1 MGTPWSN
8 TQKVAVG
15 RDTFNPLWFIGGL
28 AMDDQEQL
36 IQQLQ
41 ADKDQLTAK
50 LEALQT
56 EYDQPVAN
64 LKLSE
69 DKVKSL
75 MVENQRL
82 LIRQP
87 SKEVTD
93 SELFAPFFK

>member
-1 MGTPWSN
+1 M
-8 TQKVAVG
+8 
-15 RDTFNPLWFIGGL
+15 
-28 AMDDQEQL
+28 DQEEL

-41 ADKDQLTAK
+41 ADNEQLTDK

-56 EYDQPVAN
+56 EYEQSVVN
-64 LKLSE
+64 LKISE

>member
-1 MGTPWSN
+1 M
-8 TQKVAVG
+8 
-15 RDTFNPLWFIGGL
+15 
-28 AMDDQEQL
+28 DQEEL

-41 ADKDQLTAK
+41 ADKDELSAK

-56 EYDQPVAN
+56 EYDQSVAN
-64 LKLSE
+64 LKISE
-69 DKVKSL
+69 DKVKNL

>member
-1 MGTPWSN
+1 M
-8 TQKVAVG
+8 
-15 RDTFNPLWFIGGL
+15 
-28 AMDDQEQL
+28 DQEQL

-41 ADKDQLTAK
+41 ADNDELTAK

-56 EYDQPVAN
+56 EYDQSVAN
-64 LKLSE
+64 LKVSE
-69 DKVKSL
+69 EKVKSL

-87 SKEVTD
+87 SKEMTD

>member
-1 MGTPWSN
+1 M
-8 TQKVAVG
+8 
-15 RDTFNPLWFIGGL
+15 
-28 AMDDQEQL
+28 DQEEL
-36 IQQLQ
+36 INQLQ

-56 EYDQPVAN
+56 EYDQSVAN
-64 LKLSE
+64 LKISE
-69 DKVKSL
+69 DKVKNL

>member
-1 MGTPWSN
+1 
-8 TQKVAVG
+8 
-15 RDTFNPLWFIGGL
+15 
-28 AMDDQEQL
+28 MDDQEQL

-41 ADKDQLTAK
+41 ADKEQLTAK

-56 EYDQPVAN
+56 EYDQSVAN
-64 LKLSE
+64 LKISE

>member
-1 MGTPWSN
+1 
-8 TQKVAVG
+8 
-15 RDTFNPLWFIGGL
+15 
-28 AMDDQEQL
+28 MDDQEQL

-56 EYDQPVAN
+56 EYDQSVVN
-64 LKLSE
+64 LKISE

>member
-1 MGTPWSN
+1 M
-8 TQKVAVG
+8 
-15 RDTFNPLWFIGGL
+15 
-28 AMDDQEQL
+28 DQEQL

-41 ADKDQLTAK
+41 ADNDELSAK

-56 EYDQPVAN
+56 EYDQSVAN
-64 LKLSE
+64 LKKSE
-69 DKVKSL
+69 DKVKNL

>member
-1 MGTPWSN
+1 
-8 TQKVAVG
+8 
-15 RDTFNPLWFIGGL
+15 
-28 AMDDQEQL
+28 MDQDEL
-36 IQQLQ
+36 IQQLK
-41 ADKDQLTAK
+41 ADNDQLTAK

-56 EYDQPVAN
+56 EYDQSVAN
-64 LKLSE
+64 LKKSE

-87 SKEVTD
+87 SKEITD

>member
-1 MGTPWSN
+1 
-8 TQKVAVG
+8 
-15 RDTFNPLWFIGGL
+15 
-28 AMDDQEQL
+28 MDNQEQL

-56 EYDQPVAN
+56 EYDQSVAN
-64 LKLSE
+64 LKISE

-87 SKEVTD
+87 SKEITD

>member
-1 MGTPWSN
+1 
-8 TQKVAVG
+8 
-15 RDTFNPLWFIGGL
+15 
-28 AMDDQEQL
+28 MDDQEQL

-56 EYDQPVAN
+56 EYDQSVAN
-64 LKLSE
+64 LKISE
-69 DKVKSL
+69 DKVKNL

>member
-1 MGTPWSN
+1 M
-8 TQKVAVG
+8 
-15 RDTFNPLWFIGGL
+15 
-28 AMDDQEQL
+28 DQEEL
-36 IQQLQ
+36 IHQLQ

-56 EYDQPVAN
+56 EYDQSVAN
-64 LKLSE
+64 LKISE
-69 DKVKSL
+69 DKVKNL

-87 SKEVTD
+87 SKEITD

>member
-1 MGTPWSN
+1 
-8 TQKVAVG
+8 
-15 RDTFNPLWFIGGL
+15 
-28 AMDDQEQL
+28 MDHDEL
-36 IQQLQ
+36 ITQLQ
-41 ADKDQLTAK
+41 AEKDQLTAK

-56 EYDQPVAN
+56 EYDQSVAN
-64 LKLSE
+64 LKKSE
-69 DKVKSL
+69 DKVKNL

>member
-1 MGTPWSN
+1 
-8 TQKVAVG
+8 
-15 RDTFNPLWFIGGL
+15 
-28 AMDDQEQL
+28 MDDQNEL

-41 ADKDQLTAK
+41 ADKEKLTAK

-56 EYDQPVAN
+56 EYDQSVAN
-64 LKLSE
+64 LKISE
-69 DKVKSL
+69 SKVKEL

>member
-1 MGTPWSN
+1 M
-8 TQKVAVG
+8 
-15 RDTFNPLWFIGGL
+15 
-28 AMDDQEQL
+28 DQEEL

-56 EYDQPVAN
+56 EYDQSVAN
-64 LKLSE
+64 LKITE
-69 DKVKSL
+69 DKVKNL

>member
-1 MGTPWSN
+1 M
-8 TQKVAVG
+8 
-15 RDTFNPLWFIGGL
+15 
-28 AMDDQEQL
+28 DQEQL

-41 ADKDQLTAK
+41 ADKEQLTAK

-56 EYDQPVAN
+56 EYDQSVAN
-64 LKLSE
+64 LKISE
-69 DKVKSL
+69 DKVKNL

-87 SKEVTD
+87 SKEVTV

>member
-1 MGTPWSN
+1 
-8 TQKVAVG
+8 
-15 RDTFNPLWFIGGL
+15 
-28 AMDDQEQL
+28 MDDQEQL

-56 EYDQPVAN
+56 EYDQSVAN
-64 LKLSE
+64 LKISE
-69 DKVKSL
+69 DKVKNL

-82 LIRQP
+82 LLRQP
-87 SKEVTD
+87 SKEITD

>member
-1 MGTPWSN
+1 MH
-8 TQKVAVG
+8 
-15 RDTFNPLWFIGGL
+15 
-28 AMDDQEQL
+28 QEEL

-56 EYDQPVAN
+56 EYDQSVAN
-64 LKLSE
+64 LKISE

>member
-1 MGTPWSN
+1 
-8 TQKVAVG
+8 
-15 RDTFNPLWFIGGL
+15 
-28 AMDDQEQL
+28 MDDQEQL

-41 ADKDQLTAK
+41 ADNDQLTAK
-50 LEALQT
+50 LEALQS
-56 EYDQPVAN
+56 EYDQSVAN
-64 LKLSE
+64 LKISE
-69 DKVKSL
+69 DKVKNL

>member
-1 MGTPWSN
+1 M
-8 TQKVAVG
+8 
-15 RDTFNPLWFIGGL
+15 
-28 AMDDQEQL
+28 DQEEL

-56 EYDQPVAN
+56 EYDQSVAN
-64 LKLSE
+64 LKISE
-69 DKVKSL
+69 DKVKDL

>member
-1 MGTPWSN
+1 M
-8 TQKVAVG
+8 
-15 RDTFNPLWFIGGL
+15 
-28 AMDDQEQL
+28 DQEEL

-41 ADKDQLTAK
+41 ADKDELSAK

-56 EYDQPVAN
+56 EYDQSVAN

-69 DKVKSL
+69 DKVKNL

>member
-1 MGTPWSN
+1 
-8 TQKVAVG
+8 
-15 RDTFNPLWFIGGL
+15 
-28 AMDDQEQL
+28 MDDQNEL

-41 ADKDQLTAK
+41 ADKEQLTAK

-56 EYDQPVAN
+56 EYDQSVAN
-64 LKLSE
+64 LKISE

>member
-1 MGTPWSN
+1 
-8 TQKVAVG
+8 
-15 RDTFNPLWFIGGL
+15 
-28 AMDDQEQL
+28 MDDQEQL

-41 ADKDQLTAK
+41 ADKEQFTAK

-56 EYDQPVAN
+56 EYDQSVAN
-64 LKLSE
+64 LKISE
-69 DKVKSL
+69 DKVKNL

-87 SKEVTD
+87 SKEITD

>member
-1 MGTPWSN
+1 
-8 TQKVAVG
+8 
-15 RDTFNPLWFIGGL
+15 
-28 AMDDQEQL
+28 MDDQEQL

-56 EYDQPVAN
+56 EYDQSVAN
-64 LKLSE
+64 LRISE
-69 DKVKSL
+69 DKVKNL

-87 SKEVTD
+87 SKEITD

>member
-1 MGTPWSN
+1 
-8 TQKVAVG
+8 
-15 RDTFNPLWFIGGL
+15 
-28 AMDDQEQL
+28 MDDQEQL

-56 EYDQPVAN
+56 EYDQSVAN
-64 LKLSE
+64 LKISE
-69 DKVKSL
+69 DKVKNL

-87 SKEVTD
+87 SKEITD
-93 SELFAPFFK
+93 SELFAPFFKK

>member
-1 MGTPWSN
+1 M
-8 TQKVAVG
+8 
-15 RDTFNPLWFIGGL
+15 
-28 AMDDQEQL
+28 DQEEL

-41 ADKDQLTAK
+41 ADKEQLTAK

-56 EYDQPVAN
+56 EYDQSVAN
-64 LKLSE
+64 LKKSE

>member
-1 MGTPWSN
+1 M
-8 TQKVAVG
+8 
-15 RDTFNPLWFIGGL
+15 
-28 AMDDQEQL
+28 DQEEL

-41 ADKDQLTAK
+41 ADKEQLTAK

-56 EYDQPVAN
+56 EYDQSVAN
-64 LKLSE
+64 LKISE

>member
-1 MGTPWSN
+1 M
-8 TQKVAVG
+8 
-15 RDTFNPLWFIGGL
+15 
-28 AMDDQEQL
+28 DQEEL

-41 ADKDQLTAK
+41 ADNEQLTAK

-56 EYDQPVAN
+56 EYDQSVAN
-64 LKLSE
+64 LKISE
-69 DKVKSL
+69 DKVKNL

>member
-1 MGTPWSN
+1 M
-8 TQKVAVG
+8 
-15 RDTFNPLWFIGGL
+15 
-28 AMDDQEQL
+28 DQEQL

-41 ADKDQLTAK
+41 ADNDELTAK

-56 EYDQPVAN
+56 EYDQSVAN
-64 LKLSE
+64 LKVSE
-69 DKVKSL
+69 EKVKSL

>member
-1 MGTPWSN
+1 
-8 TQKVAVG
+8 
-15 RDTFNPLWFIGGL
+15 
-28 AMDDQEQL
+28 MDDQEQL
-36 IQQLQ
+36 IHQLQ

-56 EYDQPVAN
+56 EYDQSVAN
-64 LKLSE
+64 LKISE
-69 DKVKSL
+69 DKVKNL

>member
-1 MGTPWSN
+1 M
-8 TQKVAVG
+8 
-15 RDTFNPLWFIGGL
+15 
-28 AMDDQEQL
+28 DQEQL
-36 IQQLQ
+36 IHQLQ

-56 EYDQPVAN
+56 EYDQSVAN
-64 LKLSE
+64 LKISE
-69 DKVKSL
+69 DKVKNL

-87 SKEVTD
+87 TKEITD

>member
-1 MGTPWSN
+1 MD
-8 TQKVAVG
+8 QK
-15 RDTFNPLWFIGGL
+15 
-28 AMDDQEQL
+28 QL

-41 ADKDQLTAK
+41 ADNDELSAK

-56 EYDQPVAN
+56 EYDQSVAN
-64 LKLSE
+64 LTLSE
-69 DKVKSL
+69 EKVKNL

>member
-1 MGTPWSN
+1 
-8 TQKVAVG
+8 
-15 RDTFNPLWFIGGL
+15 
-28 AMDDQEQL
+28 MDDREQL

-56 EYDQPVAN
+56 EYDQSVAN
-64 LKLSE
+64 LKISE
-69 DKVKSL
+69 DKVKNL

>member
-1 MGTPWSN
+1 MGTPLIPF
-8 TQKVAVG
+8 
-15 RDTFNPLWFIGGL
+15 DLGGI
-28 AMDDQEQL
+28 AMDQEEL

-41 ADKDQLTAK
+41 ADKEQLTAK

-56 EYDQPVAN
+56 EYDQSVAN
-64 LKLSE
+64 LKISE

>member
-1 MGTPWSN
+1 
-8 TQKVAVG
+8 
-15 RDTFNPLWFIGGL
+15 
-28 AMDDQEQL
+28 MDDQEHL

-41 ADKDQLTAK
+41 ADKEQLTAK

-56 EYDQPVAN
+56 EYDQSVAN
-64 LKLSE
+64 LKISE
-69 DKVKSL
+69 DKVKNL

-87 SKEVTD
+87 SKEITD

>member
-1 MGTPWSN
+1 
-8 TQKVAVG
+8 
-15 RDTFNPLWFIGGL
+15 
-28 AMDDQEQL
+28 MDDQEQL

-56 EYDQPVAN
+56 EYDQSVAN
-64 LKLSE
+64 LKISE
-69 DKVKSL
+69 DKVKNL

-82 LIRQP
+82 LIRQQ

-93 SELFAPFFK
+93 YELFAPFFK